1 MLSGRFT
8 VKVFEK
14 SGDFSVDQQVATI
27 SPYDT
32 YFGIGV
38 ATQKSDW
45 GDEYLD
51 SRKEH
56 IIKVVML
63 DSKGKPE
70 PGSENVLV
78 SVYKMDSYWWW
89 DASTPNS
96 QAHYAKNALNSNY
109 KTLQATLSNGT
120 GQATMRWSTGDYG
133 YYMIRV
139 TSPNRAHSATRIV
152 CVSSSDWRGDVT
164 SVTDAA
170 TRLALTR
177 DKAKYVP
184 GTRPGSP
191 SPRRRAHGRWS
202 ASKAAASCGKASG
215 WSAPASKPTSKSPS
229 RRGWPPTSMSR

>member
-89 DASTPNS
+89 DASRPIPRRTTP
-96 QAHYAKNALNSNY
+96 K
-109 KTLQATLSNGT
+109 
-120 GQATMRWSTGDYG
+120 MRS
-133 YYMIRV
+133 IR
-139 TSPNRAHSATRIV
+139 I
-152 CVSSSDWRGDVT
+152 
-164 SVTDAA
+164 
-170 TRLALTR
+170 
-177 DKAKYVP
+177 
-184 GTRPGSP
+184 TRPSRQP
-191 SPRRRAHGRWS
+191 FRTARDRPRCAGARAIT
-202 ASKAAASCGKASG
+202 AI
-215 WSAPASKPTSKSPS
+215 T
-229 RRGWPPTSMSR
+229 